1 MLKFI
6 KSLYNRYRNRSVMKS
21 YLEELKKD
29 NSFYYTDEDAFYE
42 LQEKLKHFEVG
53 RNTNT
58 FVVDV
63 PEEIPESIVGD
74 DKASFVSYNGVRYHK

>member
-1 MLKFI
+1 
-6 KSLYNRYRNRSVMKS
+6 MKS

-42 LQEKLKHFEVG
+42 LQEKLQHFEVG
-53 RNTNT
+53 RNTNS

-63 PEEIPESIVGD
+63 PEEIPESTVGD
-74 DKASFVSYNGVRYHK
+74 HKASFVSYNGVRYDKQK